1 MWSSPPHPRSWWT
14 VSMASIQ
21 ENIARHAK
29 TWTTPS
35 PTPVRY
41 QIPPFPPTSKI
52 LLTFPPT
59 TAPEQHAASRA
70 HLLFSCAQ
78 RAHANYIEN
87 QPSALAAMLIA
98 GLQYPRTA
106 AALGAFWTVN
116 RYIYMKGYVSDKGP
130 KGRLRGGAFILAQL
144 GLIGLCVVEGLGMAG
159 WL

>member
-1 MWSSPPHPRSWWT
+1 MALQINVSPDYGY
-14 VSMASIQ
+14 VVLAAASTFLMNSIHGF
-21 ENIARHAK
+21 NTGKYRKACKDMDYPIAYA
-29 TWTTPS
+29 T
-35 PTPVRY
+35 
-41 QIPPFPPTSKI
+41 
-52 LLTFPPT
+52 
-59 TAPEQHAASRA
+59 PEQHAASRA